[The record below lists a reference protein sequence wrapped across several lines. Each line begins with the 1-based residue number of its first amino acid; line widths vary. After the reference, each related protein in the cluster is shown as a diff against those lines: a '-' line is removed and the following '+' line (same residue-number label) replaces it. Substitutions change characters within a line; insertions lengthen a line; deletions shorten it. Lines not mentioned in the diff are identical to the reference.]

1 MRIVMTG
8 GTSGIGLV
16 AARALL
22 KAGHALTVGARD
34 PARAPADLRRGATFL
49 PLDLGDLASVRA
61 FADAAG
67 AGADVL
73 LFNAGIQVVSDQRT
87 AQGFEVTFATNHLA
101 HLALLHRLAPGLA
114 PHGRVVLTASGV
126 HDPEAKTG
134 MPPPFHADARR
145 LAFPEN
151 DPQRDAA
158 AGMAGRRAYCASK
171 LCNVMTGREL
181 ARRLA
186 PGRPDVSVATFDPGF
201 NPGTGLAR
209 DYGPAAQFVF
219 RHVMGLVVRGENV
232 TRPAISGAALATLAV
247 DPAFA
252 GARGAYFSMRR
263 HRLTEV
269 APSTLARDD
278 AACAALWTDSGAL
291 LRDAGFADLAEGV

>member
-22 KAGHALTVGARD
+22 RAGHAVTIGVRN
-34 PARAPADLRRGATFL
+34 PARAPADIRRGAQIV

-61 FADAAG
+61 FPAAVG
-67 AGADVL
+67 PGADVL

-87 AQGFEVTFATNHLA
+87 AQGFEITFATNHLA

-114 PHGRVVLTASGV
+114 AGGRVVLTASGV

-158 AGMAGRRAYCASK
+158 AGVAGRRAYCASK

-181 ARRLA
+181 ARRLGA
-186 PGRPDVSVATFDPGF
+186 TRPDLAVATFDPGF

-209 DYGPAAQFVF
+209 DYGPAASFIF
-219 RHVMGLVVRGENV
+219 RQVLGLVVRGENV
-232 TRPAISGAALATLAV
+232 TRPAVSGAALAQLAG
-247 DPAFA
+247 DPAYA
-252 GARGAYFSMRR
+252 GARGDYFSIRS
-263 HRLTEV
+263 HRMNKV

-278 AACAALWTDSGAL
+278 AACAALWTDSAAL
-291 LRDAGFADLAEGV
+291 LRDAGFPDLAEGV